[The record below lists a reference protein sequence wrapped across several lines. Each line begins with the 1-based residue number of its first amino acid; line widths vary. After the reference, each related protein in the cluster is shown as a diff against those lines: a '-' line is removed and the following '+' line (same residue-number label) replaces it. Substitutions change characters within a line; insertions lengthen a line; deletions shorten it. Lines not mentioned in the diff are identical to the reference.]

1 MLKANPE
8 TVLKEVTINQ
18 KYPHLANVLTLN
30 SKSQAAYEEHTCK
43 HTHTDRQRH
52 IRCCCGKKVL
62 GRTPPQQESVLHKK
76 SFQRVRPRTFNFYF
90 NFCLI

>member
-30 SKSQAAYEEHTCK
+30 SKTQAAYQEHTCK
-43 HTHTDRQRH
+43 HTHTQTDRD
-52 IRCCCGKKVL
+52 ILDVAVGKKCWV
-62 GRTPPQQESVLHKK
+62 ESPLSRKG
-76 SFQRVRPRTFNFYF
+76 TFNFYF